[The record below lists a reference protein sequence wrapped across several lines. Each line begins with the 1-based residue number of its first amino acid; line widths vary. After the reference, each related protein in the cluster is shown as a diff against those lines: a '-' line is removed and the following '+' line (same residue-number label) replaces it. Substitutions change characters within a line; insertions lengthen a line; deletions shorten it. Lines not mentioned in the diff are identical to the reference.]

1 MAQNNIRS
9 NIKGI
14 GSGSKDLSVYL
25 KDFSVDSVDMPVY
38 IRHSLPGYD
47 SVFAT
52 ISGFQE
58 PQPVLF
64 SLDIDEYGF
73 SNASIYVDI
82 YDLNWPIDP
91 SKTYFLVDGVQ
102 VSGTVTPI
110 TISGTHSA
118 YRLEYNPSDDFSTL
132 QGPTQFR
139 AHAENSIGG
148 VGERDY
154 YLTLGYK
161 VDFENADHKYLDYGF
176 SNKVVVRST
185 AENEATC
192 TKESAYAYW
201 FETRLRLHEDLSS
214 SIVGMNN
221 VGNLSARIVPLTT
234 AYYYGREC
242 RLVVKVRD
250 FAGNRMEDF
259 VLEFTIEDS

>member
-9 NIKGI
+9 NIRGV
-14 GSGSKDLSVYL
+14 GSDSKDLSVYIKHAL
-25 KDFSVDSVDMPVY
+25 T
-38 IRHSLPGYD
+38 GYD
-47 SVFAT
+47 SVAAT
-52 ISGFQE
+52 VSGFLE
-58 PQPVLF
+58 PQPTLF
-64 SLDIDEYGF
+64 SLDIDEYDF
-73 SNASIYVDI
+73 ANTTIYVDI
-82 YDLNWPIDP
+82 YDLNWAIDP

-110 TISGTHSA
+110 TISGTYSA
-118 YRLEYNPSDDFSTL
+118 YRLEYNPVDDFSTL

-161 VDFENADHKYLDYGF
+161 VDFKNKSHKYLDYGF
-176 SNKVVVRST
+176 HNKVVVRST
-185 AENEATC
+185 AENEASC

-201 FETRLRLHEDLSS
+201 FETRLRKHDDLSS
-214 SIVGMNN
+214 SVIGVNN
-221 VGNLSARIVPLTT
+221 VGNLSAYIVPLTT
-234 AYYYGREC
+234 AYYYGRDC
-242 RLVVKVRD
+242 RLVVKVKD